1 MAEGDMYE
9 GDLLANVLRI
19 PSFFW
24 KQHPELW
31 IQVNDLM
38 VNRRYEI
45 EGLKISLEKF
55 EECGN

>member
-1 MAEGDMYE
+1 MYE